1 MKLLKSPAFAT
12 IINILAFSCTLICL
26 IFVSL
31 ETSVKL
37 FIISLILFIFFL
49 IINILFKNWKYVLVN
64 TLILIASLYG
74 AYKYIDWATLKMYQ
88 PNNNELQNGDI
99 IFQTSKSSQ
108 SKAIQIASNS
118 IYSHVGIIYRIE
130 NEFYV
135 FEASSKVK
143 LTPLDE
149 WINNGVGKKYVVKR
163 IKDYEKTLTQN
174 TLKNMKS
181 IGEKFKAKNYDKYFN
196 WSDNEIYCS
205 ELVWKIYKR
214 AANIEL
220 GKLEKLSD
228 LNLNKEVIDQLN
240 KRYKGK
246 VPYNQLL
253 ITPAQIFNSDK
264 LITISENN

>member
-1 MKLLKSPAFAT
+1 MKLLKSPAFAI
-12 IINILAFSCTLICL
+12 IINILAFSSTLICL

-37 FIISLILFIFFL
+37 FMVSLLQFFIFL
-49 IINILFKNWKYVLVN
+49 IINIIFKNWKYVLAN

-74 AYKYIDWATLKMYQ
+74 VYKYIDWATLKMYQ
-88 PNNNELQNGDI
+88 TDNSELKNGDI

-108 SKAIQIASNS
+108 SRAIQIASKS
-118 IYSHVGIIYRIE
+118 IYSHVGIIYTND
-130 NEFYV
+130 NEQYV

-149 WINNGVGKKYVVKR
+149 WINNGVNGKYVVKR
-163 IKDYEKTLTQN
+163 IKDSEKLLTQN
-174 TLKNMKS
+174 TLINMKS
-181 IGEKFKAKNYDKYFN
+181 VGEKFKGKKYDQFFN

-214 AANIEL
+214 AVKIEL
-220 GKLEKLSD
+220 GKLEKISD

-240 KRYKGK
+240 IRYKGK
-246 VPYNQLL
+246 VPYNELL

-264 LITISENN
+264 LITIYEK